1 MELFNR
7 VKEIAKHFTG
17 SDKALAEKLG
27 FKQATF
33 SGYLNEKRQDN
44 LWPLLPNILSLFP
57 SLSRDWLYFGEG
69 PMLKTDATESPS
81 PNQSPA
87 QTDNS
92 ALLELLV
99 RNKELEEKV
108 FDLKGRLA
116 DKEKLI
122 ALLEENKRLAESV
135 SAVVTPTEARRDN
148 PQHATSDRPASG
160 ATDCGV

>member
-1 MELFNR
+1 
-7 VKEIAKHFTG
+7 
-17 SDKALAEKLG
+17 
-27 FKQATF
+27 
-33 SGYLNEKRQDN
+33 
-44 LWPLLPNILSLFP
+44 
-57 SLSRDWLYFGEG
+57 
-69 PMLKTDATESPS
+69 MLKTDAAESPS

-135 SAVVTPTEARRDN
+135 GAGGAPTEARRDN
-148 PQHATSDRPASG
+148 PQHATSVRPV
-160 ATDCGV
+160 TGVPDGGL